1 MAMKTFSTLTII
13 TFFVYCQTSMSQS
26 VYDTVINFLS
36 LEDKEVSVKYG
47 YDPDKDRL
55 IFELNPNEK
64 LCIQDARGA
73 EAKILQKKFVELQLS
88 MPGGSGEAVYNL
100 AIICVSNGKLY
111 KSIDVASSVKDLI
124 NGSSSGEISF
134 SGVIEKNRSFELIA
148 NGKTKLQFD
157 FDNKIFY
164 NGFENLNG
172 LYYVNS
178 DKDPIN
184 HQMNFQN
191 ERFPAVYV
199 DPGETYFFIN
209 HKWFAKCTGN
219 DNHLMEFTSCCN

>member
-1 MAMKTFSTLTII
+1 MKTFLALTII
-13 TFFVYCQTSMSQS
+13 TFFVYCQTSISQS

-47 YDPDKDRL
+47 YDPNKDRL

-88 MPGGSGEAVYNL
+88 MPGGSGEAVHRYV
-100 AIICVSNGKLY
+100 IICVSNGKLY
-111 KSIDVASSVKDLI
+111 KSIDVVSLVKDLI
-124 NGSSSGEISF
+124 TGSSSCQINF
-134 SGVIEKNRSFELIA
+134 SGLIEKNKSFELIA
-148 NGKTKLQFD
+148 NGETILHFD
-157 FDNKIFY
+157 FDNKIFF
-164 NGFENLNG
+164 NGFENLTG

-199 DPGETYFFIN
+199 DPNEIYFFIN
-209 HKWFAKCTGN
+209 HKWFAKCTSN
-219 DNHLMEFTSCCN
+219 DNHLMEFTSDCN

>member
-1 MAMKTFSTLTII
+1 MKTFLALTII
-13 TFFVYCQTSMSQS
+13 TLFVYCQTSMSQS

-47 YDPDKDRL
+47 YDPNNDRL

-73 EAKILQKKFVELQLS
+73 KAKILQKKFVELQLS

-100 AIICVSNGKLY
+100 AIICVSNSKLY
-111 KSIDVASSVKDLI
+111 KSIDVVSSVKDLI
-124 NGSSSGEISF
+124 SGSGSCEISF

-157 FDNKIFY
+157 FDNKIFF
-164 NGFENLNG
+164 NAFETLNG

-184 HQMNFQN
+184 HQVNFKN
-191 ERFPAVYV
+191 KSFPAVNV
-199 DPGETYFFIN
+199 DPNETYFFIN
-209 HKWFAKCTGN
+209 HKWYAKCTGN
-219 DNHLMEFTSCCN
+219 GNHLMEFSSDCH